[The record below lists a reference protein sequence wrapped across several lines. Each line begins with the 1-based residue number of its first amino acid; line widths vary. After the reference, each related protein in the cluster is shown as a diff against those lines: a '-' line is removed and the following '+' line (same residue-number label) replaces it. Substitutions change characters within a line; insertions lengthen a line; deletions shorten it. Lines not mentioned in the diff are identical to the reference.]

1 MNANE
6 LAKSCEMPEP
16 EVINYSQVYRM
27 SDLFIN
33 DLRKV
38 LADVPYVEAQKF
50 FKKIDDCKRIMPISA
65 LNELIRDLSYQ
76 PYKVVNGIMTVI
88 QNKDNFIKY
97 FIPMEVKNVDK
108 KKEECS
114 TDKKEEK

>member
-1 MNANE
+1 MNPNE
-6 LAKSCEMPEP
+6 LAKSTEMPEP
-16 EVINYSQVYRM
+16 DVMNYSQYYKL

-50 FKKIDDCKRIMPISA
+50 FKKIDDCKRIMPISQ
-65 LNELIRDLSYQ
+65 LNEFIRDISYL

-97 FIPMEVKNVDK
+97 FHPMEVKTIDK
-108 KKEECS
+108 KTESS
-114 TDKKEEK
+114 TDKIQKK

>member
-1 MNANE
+1 MNQND

-16 EVINYSQVYRM
+16 EVINYSQFYRL

-50 FKKIDDCKRIMPISA
+50 FKKIEDCKRIMPISA

-97 FIPMEVKNVDK
+97 FIPMEVKTVE
-108 KKEECS
+108 KKEEGS
-114 TDKKEEK
+114 TDKKDKK